1 MFSFFPVGNIKF
13 IDITIKQEA
22 FMMNARQLKKPL
34 IVAGAA
40 SLTGAG
46 LLAYK
51 PYREKI
57 VQYSKKVKNK
67 LIPLKSRKTDLPLEK
82 AGNPDPEDIQDN
94 NMVSEGAQ
102 YSVEYY
108 NKKMQ

>member
-1 MFSFFPVGNIKF
+1 
-13 IDITIKQEA
+13 
-22 FMMNARQLKKPL
+22 MNTRQLKKPL
-34 IVAGAA
+34 MIAGVA

-57 VQYSKKVKNK
+57 TFFSKKLKNK
-67 LIPLKSRKTDLPLEK
+67 LVPLKYRKTNLPIEK

>member
-1 MFSFFPVGNIKF
+1 MFSFFPAGNITF
-13 IDITIKQEA
+13 ITIKQEA
-22 FMMNARQLKKPL
+22 FIMNARQLKKPL

-57 VQYSKKVKNK
+57 VSYSKKVKNK
-67 LIPLKSRKTDLPLEK
+67 LVPLKFRKTDLPIEK

-102 YSVEYY
+102 YSVDYY